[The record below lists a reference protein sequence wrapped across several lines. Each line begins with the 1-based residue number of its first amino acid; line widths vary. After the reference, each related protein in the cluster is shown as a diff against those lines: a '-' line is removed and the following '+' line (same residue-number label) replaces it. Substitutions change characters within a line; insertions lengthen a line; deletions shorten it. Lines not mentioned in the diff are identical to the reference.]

1 MNARD
6 RRARRTRAS
15 LEEGLLRLMERKSI
29 NNITVREL
37 TEYVDINRSTFY
49 LHYTDIYDMV
59 SQIENEL
66 IENFYSELERDDTE
80 RTTQEGVYH
89 FMEKAIEMLRDNRDK
104 LLILCGEN
112 GDHTFIERLAEVVKK
127 QSYEFFA
134 SMLGN
139 EANTKN
145 VDLAVAFFC
154 SGTVALLQQ
163 WLRSDE
169 TMSPKS
175 VLNLMFNLVL
185 YGGHGF
191 VE

>member
-1 MNARD
+1 
-6 RRARRTRAS
+6 
-15 LEEGLLRLMERKSI
+15 MEKKNI

-49 LHYTDIYDMV
+49 LHYSDIYDMV
-59 SQIENEL
+59 SNIEDEL
-66 IENFYSELERDDTE
+66 IKGFYDELENDNIE
-80 RTTQEGVYH
+80 RTTQDGIYH
-89 FMEKAIEMLRDNRDK
+89 FLEKAIEMLLENKAK

-127 QSYEFFA
+127 QSHEFFRN
-134 SMLGN
+134 MLGDDSG
-139 EANTKN
+139 TKN
-145 VDLAVAFFC
+145 VDLAVTFFC
-154 SGTVALLQQ
+154 SGTVALLRQ
-163 WLRSDE
+163 WLSDE
-169 TMSPKS
+169 SMSPKA